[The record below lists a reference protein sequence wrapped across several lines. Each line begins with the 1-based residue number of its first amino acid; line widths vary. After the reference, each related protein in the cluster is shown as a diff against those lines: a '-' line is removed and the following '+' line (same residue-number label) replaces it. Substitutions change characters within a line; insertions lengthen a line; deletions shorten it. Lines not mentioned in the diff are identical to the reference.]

1 MERPVRTLA
10 AVGVLVAAVWAGARA
25 DPVRNGNELA
35 LLYVS
40 GKAPEQQALRKER
53 TGMIHTFR
61 HLLIVAIQRDQP
73 DPGAITLLTREP
85 SSDMRI
91 RLVARQK
98 LSLALAAG
106 LETNM
111 AVAVTGRLRSLGTP
125 EPDLMVVDPAVLKHA
140 DRPTPKAGAEL
151 LNEVDRTAH

>member
-1 MERPVRTLA
+1 
-10 AVGVLVAAVWAGARA
+10 
-25 DPVRNGNELA
+25 
-35 LLYVS
+35 
-40 GKAPEQQALRKER
+40 
-53 TGMIHTFR
+53 MIHTFR